1 MSLINVNKK
10 WCKKCNICIDL
21 CPSNALISDEE
32 GYPKLADEKLCTR
45 CKLCE
50 LRCPDLAIEV
60 EVIKNEQ

>member
-21 CPSNALISDEE
+21 CPSNALTSNEE

-50 LRCPDLAIEV
+50 LRCPDFAIEIKE
-60 EVIKNEQ
+60 EVNV

>member
-10 WCKKCNICIDL
+10 WCKICKICINL
-21 CPSNALISDEE
+21 CPSNALILDEE

-60 EVIKNEQ
+60 EVIKK